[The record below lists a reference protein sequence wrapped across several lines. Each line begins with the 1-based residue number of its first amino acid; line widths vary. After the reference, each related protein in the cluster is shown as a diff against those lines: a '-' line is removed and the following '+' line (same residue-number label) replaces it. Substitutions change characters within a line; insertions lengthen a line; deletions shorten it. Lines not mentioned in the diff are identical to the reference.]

1 MNTNTVAI
9 EAASEKSANKISAWL
24 NDPMGS
30 VVTAGI
36 SVLISFTVVL
46 SGIGFINTLV

>member
-1 MNTNTVAI
+1 MNTNSDIVDVAN
-9 EAASEKSANKISAWL
+9 EKGASTISAWL

-36 SVLISFTVVL
+36 SVMISFTVVL
-46 SGIGFINTLV
+46 SGIGLINTLV

>member
-1 MNTNTVAI
+1 MNAKTDTI
-9 EAASEKSANKISAWL
+9 DAANDVGANNISAWL

-36 SVLISFTVVL
+36 SVMISFTVVL
-46 SGIGFINTLV
+46 SGSGLSNTLV